1 MLERVFRIA
10 GNESSVR
17 REAIGGATTFFTLSY
32 IIFVQPA
39 ILSTCGMDHGAVT
52 LATCVSSAFATLLMG
67 FLANLPIALAPG
79 MGPNLF
85 FAFTVCG
92 AASIGGYGWH
102 WTTGLAAVFVSGA
115 LFIML
120 SLTGIRSAILHAFP
134 PCLRTGIAVGIG
146 LMITLIGL
154 EYGGIVVDSP
164 ATLLALGDLGSNPAL
179 AAIAGTAVTL
189 VLMALRIRGAMLI
202 GIGAATLAGL
212 LTGLVHMEG
221 AVGFPVIAEPAL
233 FRLDLPGLFRQP
245 GFYTVLFVFLFLDLF
260 DTLGTLLGVGEAGGL
275 MKEGKLPRSKQALF
289 SDAAGT
295 VAGSITGT
303 STVTSY
309 VESASGIADG
319 ARTGFANMVTAAF
332 FLLSLA
338 FYPLVRTIGG
348 ELEGG
353 GGLPLR
359 PFIAPPLILI
369 GAMMLRTVGS
379 IDWSDPTEY
388 LPAFFPMVIIP
399 FSFEIHEGISIGFL
413 AYTLLKVVSGKGR
426 QVHWLMYVL
435 SALFL
440 VRYLFL
446 PH

>member
-1 MLERVFRIA
+1 M
-10 GNESSVR
+10 
-17 REAIGGATTFFTLSY
+17 
-32 IIFVQPA
+32 
-39 ILSTCGMDHGAVT
+39 
-52 LATCVSSAFATLLMG
+52 
-67 FLANLPIALAPG
+67 
-79 MGPNLF
+79 
-85 FAFTVCG
+85 
-92 AASIGGYGWH
+92 
-102 WTTGLAAVFVSGA
+102 
-115 LFIML
+115 
-120 SLTGIRSAILHAFP
+120 
-134 PCLRTGIAVGIG
+134 
-146 LMITLIGL
+146 
-154 EYGGIVVDSP
+154 
-164 ATLLALGDLGSNPAL
+164 
-179 AAIAGTAVTL
+179 
-189 VLMALRIRGAMLI
+189 
-202 GIGAATLAGL
+202 
-212 LTGLVHMEG
+212 
-221 AVGFPVIAEPAL
+221 
-233 FRLDLPGLFRQP
+233 
-245 GFYTVLFVFLFLDLF
+245 
-260 DTLGTLLGVGEAGGL
+260 
-275 MKEGKLPRSKQALF
+275 
-289 SDAAGT
+289 
-295 VAGSITGT
+295 AGSITGT